1 MMTPVIKRR
10 HKQQSVPHGQ
20 LVLSRR
26 TGQSIVLRC
35 PDTGVKI
42 VVTVAEVRNGKV
54 RLATNA
60 PKAFMVNRC
69 EVDREVHPD
78 DYERG

>member
-1 MMTPVIKRR
+1 MMEPITKRR
-10 HKQQSVPHGQ
+10 HKQQPVPHGQ

-60 PKAFMVNRC
+60 PKAFTVNRC
-69 EVDREVHPD
+69 EVDRVIHAE
-78 DYERG
+78 DYE

>member
-1 MMTPVIKRR
+1 MMEPITKRR

-35 PDTGVKI
+35 PDTGAKI
-42 VVTVAEVRNGKV
+42 VVTVVEVRNGKV

-60 PKAFMVNRC
+60 PKSLAVNRC
-69 EVDREVHPD
+69 EVDREIHAE
-78 DYERG
+78 DYES